1 MNHWPK
7 YLIVIF
13 LQKALHLYN
22 VLVKLI
28 DVTIF
33 QIGGEI
39 GGFSIIVKLSQI
51 TI

>member
-1 MNHWPK
+1 MISLINHCPK

-13 LQKALHLYN
+13 LQKALHLYK

-28 DVTIF
+28 DITIF

-39 GGFSIIVKLSQI
+39 
-51 TI
+51 